1 MRPIAI
7 NYKYPED
14 KEKLKELD
22 ALAYEV
28 KDKLKHRDVMDVL
41 IITKNSDNEFHCGD
55 TDLCC
60 GCEQLLYMFGAAIH
74 YHYDKN
80 NTADS

>member
-1 MRPIAI
+1 MVPTVI
-7 NYKYPED
+7 NYKHPED

-22 ALAYEV
+22 ALARDV
-28 KDKLKHRDVMDVL
+28 RDKLQHRDIMDVL
-41 IITKNSDNEFHCGD
+41 IITRNSDTEFHCGD

-60 GCEQLLYMFGAAIH
+60 GREQLLYMFGAAIH
-74 YHYDKN
+74 YYYDRN